1 MHDSIQTE
9 GAPLSEEERI
19 AANRATIFSALR
31 DEGVLRAAV
40 SYTGSGDS
48 GGPDGVRFEMP
59 DGPRELDEMPM
70 APQYVESHQYVDG
83 AWQTTVS
90 LTDRPLDDAL
100 TDFATDAVEE
110 HFAGWADGEGASGEV
125 VFDATA
131 STITIEHNSY
141 FIRSDYFEVSV

>member
-19 AANRATIFSALR
+19 AANRAAIFSALR

-59 DGPRELDEMPM
+59 DGPRELDCSIK
-70 APQYVESHQYVDG
+70 QQVRVSTWVRFRWKSGG
-83 AWQTTVS
+83 A
-90 LTDRPLDDAL
+90 DENLD
-100 TDFATDAVEE
+100 
-110 HFAGWADGEGASGEV
+110 
-125 VFDATA
+125 
-131 STITIEHNSY
+131 Y
-141 FIRSDYFEVSV
+141 